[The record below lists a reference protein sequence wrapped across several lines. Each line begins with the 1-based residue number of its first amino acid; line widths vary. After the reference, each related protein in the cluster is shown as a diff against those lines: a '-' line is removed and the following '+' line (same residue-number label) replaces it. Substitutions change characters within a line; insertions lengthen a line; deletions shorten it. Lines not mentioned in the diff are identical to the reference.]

1 MKLKYINKEQKL
13 KIIRSIIKL
22 VRDSPYSS
30 YIKNKKIY
38 ILNIP
43 PSIFLEKTHLD
54 DYNNPELIFKKI
66 ISESNKAIIAEKI
79 INGINLKKLNHDYKE
94 NPYDYIYLTINL
106 ELLEKLKDKFNI
118 NINTL
123 YEYKKPLCET
133 EEQWGYLKFNEYDDQ
148 IKIGNKNSRHFKL
161 LDELLNHFDIQKNIE
176 SVFEYIKLP
185 KDKQNANLNDQYL
198 NCTPCLDR

>member
-1 MKLKYINKEQKL
+1 M
-13 KIIRSIIKL
+13 
-22 VRDSPYSS
+22 
-30 YIKNKKIY
+30 
-38 ILNIP
+38 
-43 PSIFLEKTHLD
+43 
-54 DYNNPELIFKKI
+54 
-66 ISESNKAIIAEKI
+66 
-79 INGINLKKLNHDYKE
+79 
-94 NPYDYIYLTINL
+94 
-106 ELLEKLKDKFNI
+106 KDKFNI

-198 NCTPCLDR
+198 QKNEMIKIIKNAIKELQRDKKISGKIKIEFSGDDTYIRATHY